1 MNEMNYPSE
10 SSSVSHSTS
19 HQDVRYSGP
28 RIKNIAV
35 VGTGYVGLVTGT
47 YFANH
52 GLSVTC
58 LDISA
63 ERISKLKEGQ
73 APFFEPGLDEY
84 THKALNKNKLT
95 FTTDYSQALKEAE
108 VVFICVGTP
117 PKNGDA
123 DMSFVE
129 SALKSTCEGLDH
141 DAVIV
146 GKSTMPFGIKDWVLN
161 VIKDNKK
168 ENVKIDWVV
177 NPEFLSE
184 GTAILD
190 MESPSRVIIGG
201 EDEEAVEKVV
211 SLYKDVTSPIIRTD
225 VESAALIKYAS
236 NSFLATKI
244 SFVNSLANVA
254 DKLGGDV
261 TDIIRGMG
269 LDPRIGS
276 RYLRPGIGFGGSCL
290 PKDIQAFYLTAEKHG
305 SHFDILKVVEEINLN
320 QTKVIVEKLKAQ
332 LDTLTGKKI
341 ALLGLAFKQDTDDIR
356 ESPGAK
362 LVNFLIEDGAL
373 VVGTD
378 PEAMPNFRKLN
389 LEMQFADE
397 AYQALKG
404 ADALVLVTE
413 WEIYFNLDWQKVKDL
428 MNEPVVIDGR
438 NFLDKAQLKSLGFK
452 YTGVGTR

>member
-1 MNEMNYPSE
+1 MNKMNYPSE
-10 SSSVSHSTS
+10 SSS
-19 HQDVRYSGP
+19 VRYSGP

-52 GLSVTC
+52 GINVIC
-58 LDISA
+58 LDISE
-63 ERISKLKEGQ
+63 ERITKLNQGQ

-95 FTTDYSQALKEAE
+95 FTTDYDQALKEAE
-108 VVFICVGTP
+108 IVFICVGTP

-129 SALKSTCEGLDH
+129 SALKSTCEKLDH

-146 GKSTMPFGIKDWVLN
+146 GKSTMPFGILSWVLD

-168 ENVKIDWVV
+168 DNVKIDWVV

-190 MESPSRVIIGG
+190 MESPSRVVIGG

-211 SLYKDVTSPIIRTD
+211 SLYKDVTSPIIHTD

-261 TDIIRGMG
+261 TDIIKGMG

-290 PKDIQAFYLTAEKHG
+290 PKDIQAFYKTAEKHD

-320 QTKVIVEKLKAQ
+320 QTKVIVEKLKD
-332 LDTLTGKKI
+332 LLGTLKGKKI

-356 ESPGAK
+356 ESPAAR
-362 LVNFLIEDGAL
+362 LVNFLVDEGAV

-389 LEMQFADE
+389 LEMQFADD

-413 WEIYFNLDWQKVKDL
+413 WEVYFNLDWKKVKEL
-428 MNEPVVIDGR
+428 MADPVVVDGR

-452 YTGVGTR
+452 YTGIGTR